1 MAKAKR
7 GQRKVDG
14 WKSKQWYNI
23 VTPEMMGQQ
32 EIGETISNDPELLL
46 GRVIEVTL
54 GDLTND
60 MSKYNVKL
68 ALKIDQVGG
77 DSAYTKFI
85 GHELTRDYLRSLIK
99 RQTSMITANL
109 DVMTKDGYKVRI
121 KPTCFTVKRARSSQI
136 KAIRQYMT
144 SIAMLRA
151 RESDLNTFVQDAV
164 LGKLSAQI
172 YRDVKTLYPLRRVE
186 ILKTH
191 VLTEPSAMDVAA

>member
-1 MAKAKR
+1 LAKAKR

-23 VTPEMMGQQ
+23 VTPDMMGQQ
-32 EIGETISNDPELLL
+32 EIGETISNEPELLL

-68 ALKIDQVGG
+68 VLKVDQVGG

-109 DVMTKDGYKVRI
+109 DVITKDGYKIRI

-144 SIAMLRA
+144 SIVQRRA
-151 RESDLNTFVQDAV
+151 YESDFNTFIQDAV

-186 ILKTH
+186 ILKST
-191 VLTEPSAMDVAA
+191 VLTEPSAMNVAA

>member
-1 MAKAKR
+1 MVKAKR

-14 WKSKQWYNI
+14 WKSKQWFNI

-32 EIGETISNDPELLL
+32 EIGETFSNEPEQLL

-60 MSKYNVKL
+60 MSKYNIKL
-68 ALKIDQVGG
+68 ALKVDQVGG

-85 GHELTRDYLRSLIK
+85 GHELTRDYLRSLVK

-109 DVMTKDGYKVRI
+109 DVITKDGYKFRI

-136 KAIRQYMT
+136 RAIRQNMT
-144 SIAMLRA
+144 SIVQRRA
-151 RESDLNTFVQDAV
+151 RESDFNTFVQDAV
-164 LGKLSAQI
+164 LGKLSAHI

-186 ILKTH
+186 ILKSQ
-191 VLTEPSAMDVAA
+191 VLTEPSVNEAAA

>member
-1 MAKAKR
+1 LAKAKR

-23 VTPEMMGQQ
+23 VTPDMMGQQ

-68 ALKIDQVGG
+68 ALKVDQVGG

-99 RQTSMITANL
+99 RQTSMITANM
-109 DVMTKDGYKVRI
+109 DVMTNDGYKVRI

-144 SIAMLRA
+144 SIVQRRA
-151 RESDLNTFVQDAV
+151 RESDFNTFVQDAV

-191 VLTEPSAMDVAA
+191 VLTEPAAMDVAA

>member
-14 WKSKQWYNI
+14 WKSKQWYNV

-32 EIGETISNDPELLL
+32 EIGETFSKEPEQLL
-46 GRVIEVTL
+46 GRVVEVTL

-68 ALKIDQVGG
+68 VLKIDQVGG
-77 DSAYTKFI
+77 DSAYTKFV

-99 RQTSMITANL
+99 RQTSMVTAHL
-109 DVMTKDGYKVRI
+109 DVMTKDGYKFRI
-121 KPTCFTVKRARSSQI
+121 TPTCFTVKRARSSQI

-144 SIAMLRA
+144 AIVQERA
-151 RESDLNTFVQDAV
+151 RESDFNTFVQDTV

-172 YRDVKTLYPLRRVE
+172 YRNVKTLYPLRRVE
-186 ILKTH
+186 ILKSH
-191 VLTEPSAMDVAA
+191 VLAEPSVREAAA

>member
-1 MAKAKR
+1 LAKAKR

>member
-1 MAKAKR
+1 LAKAKR

-144 SIAMLRA
+144 SIAKLRA

>member
-23 VTPEMMGQQ
+23 VTPGMMGQQ
-32 EIGETISNDPELLL
+32 EIGETISNEPELLL

-68 ALKIDQVGG
+68 VLKVDQVGG
-77 DSAYTKFI
+77 DSAYTKFM

-109 DVMTKDGYKVRI
+109 DVITKDGYKIRI

-144 SIAMLRA
+144 SIVQRRA
-151 RESDLNTFVQDAV
+151 YESDFNTFIQDAV

-186 ILKTH
+186 ILKST
-191 VLTEPSAMDVAA
+191 VLTEPSVMNVAA